1 MSVDML
7 ALFLIV
13 AWRPPPGGRHVFTP
27 RRLVWPPA
35 VSRFLVSTTRNE
47 IVVVSGLPRSGTSM
61 MMRMVTAGGI
71 EAVEDGE
78 RQADADNPRGYFEF
92 ERVKKLKEDASWLEG
107 ARGKAVKIISFLLLD
122 LPPSH
127 PYKVLFMRR
136 TLQEVLASQRQMLL
150 RRGEPADRITDSQ
163 MAAVYEKHLKQV
175 NEWMRHQPNL
185 EVMDCPYAEIVA
197 DPRGY
202 ASQIDAFL
210 GGGLDTEAMAA
221 AVEGTL
227 YRQRA

>member
-1 MSVDML
+1 MPRT
-7 ALFLIV
+7 AV
-13 AWRPPPGGRHVFTP
+13 A
-27 RRLVWPPA
+27 
-35 VSRFLVSTTRNE
+35 TTRNE
-47 IVVVSGLPRSGTSM
+47 IIVVSGLPRSGTSM

-92 ERVKKLKEDASWLEG
+92 EPVKKLKEDTTWLEG

-122 LPPSH
+122 LPPH
-127 PYKVLFMRR
+127 YPYKVLFMRR
-136 TLQEVLASQRQMLL
+136 TLQEVLASQRQMLV
-150 RRGEPADRITDSQ
+150 RRGEPTDRVTDSQ

-175 NEWMRHQPNL
+175 NEWMRHQPSL

-202 ASQIDAFL
+202 ANRIDAFL

-221 AVEGTL
+221 AVERTL